1 VSCARATYRINQQA
15 ELERRR
21 LAAAQARYERSLA
34 LLARL
39 EKRIARMRQVY
50 DDLNIDVPAA
60 TTVRAGATADAYD
73 AAASATAAAIG
84 DAHRRHEAA
93 VARARARHVATP
105 TFALRAVGL
114 RPAVSP
120 AKARHAKAPE
130 ATAAPPPVAPAPPPP
145 PPPPPPSSGPSE
157 DERRGAV
164 ERQMARLPGAAD
176 AGEVERAEGVAN
188 EVLTAGDEVSFRRAV
203 DRLRMAVAATTEHHK
218 AIDARSREIEGLR
231 AGLDGL
237 TGAEVDRARQCLD
250 ATDPAVVLPADLA
263 ELAAEVEA
271 TAARARAERDRSF
284 ALDAVAETLIDLGYE
299 VGDDFDEAAARAGG
313 AVVALPGARS
323 EDHAVRVAAGPAD
336 LRFELLRYEDAA
348 GDRARDRAVE
358 ETWCRD
364 QERLVDGVADLGMD
378 LTFGPPEEPHDLN
391 MIERG
396 QRRAQRDKRRKGNA
410 RERTRKK
417 SRT

>member
-1 VSCARATYRINQQA
+1 
-15 ELERRR
+15 
-21 LAAAQARYERSLA
+21 
-34 LLARL
+34 
-39 EKRIARMRQVY
+39 MRQVY
-50 DDLNIDVPAA
+50 AGLNVDVPVA
-60 TTVRAGATADAYD
+60 TTVPAGATADAYD

-93 VARARARHVATP
+93 VAKARARHVATP
-105 TFALRAVGL
+105 TFAVRHEGL
-114 RPAVSP
+114 APAVSA
-120 AKARHAKAPE
+120 AKARPAKEPE

-145 PPPPPPSSGPSE
+145 PPSSGPSE
-157 DERRGAV
+157 DEQRGAV
-164 ERQMARLPGAAD
+164 ERQLARLPGAAD
-176 AGEVERAEGVAN
+176 ADEVRRAEGVAKDA
-188 EVLTAGDEVSFRRAV
+188 LAAGDGVSFRRAV
-203 DRLRMAVAATTEHHK
+203 DRLRMTVAATAERHK
-218 AIDARSREIEGLR
+218 AIDARSREIEALR

-237 TGAEVDRARQCLD
+237 TGSDVDSVRQRLD
-250 ATDPAVVLPADLA
+250 ATDPTKVLPTDLVA
-263 ELAAEVEA
+263 VVEA

-378 LTFGPPEEPHDLN
+378 LMFGPPEEPHDLN

-396 QRRAQRDKRRKGNA
+396 QRRAQRDRRRKGNA